1 MTLLRSSVGHMLKS
15 TPTTTYTKMPFYTV
29 RRSLTPNI

>member
-1 MTLLRSSVGHMLKS
+1 MLKS